1 MKNITKVLLGATI
14 ASTAGTAVSLVV
26 DKKNVTSV
34 TDEEGNI
41 STVGG
46 EISTRTKIIGGVAV
60 ASATATVVSGI
71 AGHIAD
77 KRNAAL
83 AAAEE
88 DPAVVF
94 TPEI

>member
-14 ASTAGTAVSLVV
+14 ASTAGTAASFIV
-26 DKKNVTSV
+26 DKKNVITV
-34 TDEEGNI
+34 TDDAGNI
-41 STVGG
+41 STTGG
-46 EISTRTKIIGGVAV
+46 EISTRTKIIGGIAV

-77 KRNAAL
+77 KKAAL

>member
-14 ASTAGTAVSLVV
+14 ASTAGTAVSFVV
-26 DKKNVTSV
+26 DKKNVITN
-34 TDEEGNI
+34 TDDEGNI

-46 EISTRTKIIGGVAV
+46 EISIRTKIIGGVAV

-77 KRNAAL
+77 KKAAL

>member
-14 ASTAGTAVSLVV
+14 ASTTAAVASFVV
-26 DKKNVTSV
+26 DTKNVITN
-34 TDEEGNI
+34 TDDEGNI

-77 KRNAAL
+77 KKAAL